1 MLNASVSESETE
13 IKMIA
18 SHNISVAMDTP
29 AGLIVPNV
37 KNVQVRHAPSP
48 HQTEWQLKPYSNSRC
63 SCYTSQAKSIMEI
76 AKDLNRLQELAIA
89 GKLTPNDLGGGTFSI
104 SNIGSIGGT
113 YMSPV
118 IMLPQVAIGAIGQIQ
133 KLPRYD
139 AEGNVEPVR
148 LMNVSW
154 SGDHRVIDGATMARF
169 SNQWKGYLETPVSM
183 LTEMS

>member
-1 MLNASVSESETE
+1 MC
-13 IKMIA
+13 
-18 SHNISVAMDTP
+18 
-29 AGLIVPNV
+29 
-37 KNVQVRHAPSP
+37 R
-48 HQTEWQLKPYSNSRC
+48 
-63 SCYTSQAKSIMEI
+63 
-76 AKDLNRLQELAIA
+76 
-89 GKLTPNDLGGGTFSI
+89 I

-118 IMLPQVAIGAIGQIQ
+118 LMVPQVAIGAIGQIQ

-139 AEGNVEPVR
+139 ADGNVEPVR

-169 SNQWKGYLETPVSM
+169 SNQWKEYLETPVSM